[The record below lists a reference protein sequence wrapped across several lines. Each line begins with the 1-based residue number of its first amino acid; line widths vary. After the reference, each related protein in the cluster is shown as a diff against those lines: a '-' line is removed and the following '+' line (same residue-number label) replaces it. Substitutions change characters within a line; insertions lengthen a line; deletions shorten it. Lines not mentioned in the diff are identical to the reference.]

1 MKKLRVSQ
9 MVLNITIMMLIFI
22 MLYPLAMAVFG
33 AFKNS
38 YTYEL
43 TKWYP
48 TLPLR
53 VSNIAS
59 AFSSIWRYI
68 ANTVLVA
75 GVAVSGSVIIA
86 SLASYAFAKLY
97 CYGKKVL
104 YLMVI
109 SLMMVPGVLTLVPS
123 YMQYK
128 SIVGLDNYLIL
139 IMPTLIGGPVFGVF
153 LLRSFYESIPDAL
166 FEAARIEGAGEM
178 TIFTRICVPM
188 SLPIT
193 GTLAIMQLLNVW
205 NDYMWPIITIQRDE
219 LLTIS
224 AGLVLRFSGTEG
236 AVNYPITYAAYL
248 LASLPLIILFITANK
263 TYVEGLTS
271 SAIKM

>member
-9 MVLNITIMMLIFI
+9 IVLNITIMMLIFI

>member
-1 MKKLRVSQ
+1 MKKIRVSQ
-9 MVLNITIMMLIFI
+9 VVLNIVIMMLIFI

-86 SLASYAFAKLY
+86 SLASYAFAKMY

-104 YLMVI
+104 YMMVI

-153 LLRSFYESIPDAL
+153 LLRSFYEGIPDAL

-224 AGLVLRFSGTEG
+224 AGLVLRFSGAEG

-248 LASLPLIILFITANK
+248 LASLPLIILFVAANK

>member
-1 MKKLRVSQ
+1 MRKIRIPQ
-9 MVLNITIMMLIFI
+9 IILNIVIIVLIFI

-48 TLPLR
+48 TIPLR
-53 VSNIAS
+53 ISNITS
-59 AFSSIWRYI
+59 AFSSVWRYI
-68 ANTVLVA
+68 ANTILVA
-75 GVAVSGSVIIA
+75 GVAVGGSVIIA
-86 SLASYAFAKLY
+86 SLASYAFAKMY
-97 CYGKKVL
+97 CFGKSVL
-104 YLMVI
+104 YMMVI
-109 SLMMVPGVLTLVPS
+109 SLMMIPGVLTLVPS

-139 IMPTLIGGPVFGVF
+139 IMPTLVGGPVFGVF
-153 LLRSFYESIPDAL
+153 LLRSFYEGIPNAL
-166 FEAARIEGAGEM
+166 FEAARIEGAGEL
-178 TIFTRICVPM
+178 TIFSRICVPM

-224 AGLVLRFSGTEG
+224 AGLVLQFSGTDG
-236 AVNYPITYAAYL
+236 TVNYPVTYAAYL

>member
-1 MKKLRVSQ
+1 MKKIRVSQ
-9 MVLNITIMMLIFI
+9 IVLNIAIMMLIFI

-48 TLPLR
+48 TIPLR
-53 VSNIAS
+53 VSNIVS

-68 ANTVLVA
+68 ANTVF
-75 GVAVSGSVIIA
+75 VAVVAVGGSVVIA

-104 YLMVI
+104 YMMVI

-153 LLRSFYESIPDAL
+153 LLRGFYESIPDAL
-166 FEAARIEGAGEM
+166 FESARIEGAGEM
-178 TIFTRICVPM
+178 MIFTRICVPM

-248 LASLPLIILFITANK
+248 LASLPLIILFVTANK